1 VRKRPPRVIK
11 PGLRGRRP
19 QPFRY
24 GPVNAK
30 PLVLRWL
37 LKFSERP
44 VQKAISSLVTITMST
59 PGDAN
64 VPGSPKAQKLITTIG
79 VILGVLWVLIG
90 LPVAIGIVKPE
101 NIEAYQL
108 GSKGGALWLQLMLYP
123 FLGFSLNGLLF
134 NLVWLAG
141 LVRVARQCL
150 TPAGFIRLYTLGT
163 IGSGL
168 IYWLLS
174 RYLIAGEGR
183 LTGSYL
189 ALITVHSALATL
201 APTESLLPAWKKES
215 SVKPGRTLILV
226 VFAVSWL
233 IDARYVSRLGGVVPY
248 IILDVIS
255 YPLPRLIVLGLMGS
269 VRLKWW
275 LVLLLLSH
283 LWRLLWLEVAQRS
296 QLFSLRFYF
305 LFALVFFL
313 NALAALAL
321 GWLYGRG
328 EQFYSKHEARLRA
341 S

>member
-1 VRKRPPRVIK
+1 
-11 PGLRGRRP
+11 
-19 QPFRY
+19 
-24 GPVNAK
+24 
-30 PLVLRWL
+30 
-37 LKFSERP
+37 
-44 VQKAISSLVTITMST
+44 MST

-90 LPVAIGIVKPE
+90 LPVATGIVKPE
-101 NIEAYQL
+101 TIETYQL

-201 APTESLLPAWKKES
+201 EPNEELLPGWRKTSPE
-215 SVKPGRTLILV
+215 KPALRSFFLFA
-226 VFAVSWL
+226 FAVTFF
-233 IDARYVSRLGGVVPY
+233 IDARYIFRAGVTASFLT
-248 IILDVIS
+248 LDVVGWA
-255 YPLPRLIVLGLMGS
+255 LPALIVLGLMAS
-269 VRLKWW
+269 LRLKWW
-275 LVLLLLSH
+275 LVLLVLSD
-283 LWRLLWLEVAQRS
+283 LWYPLWSGIAARLQWFGLGFYNS
-296 QLFSLRFYF
+296 FYF
-305 LFALVFFL
+305 SFVLVSFVTV
-313 NALAALAL
+313 LAAAGL